1 MMPDLNRVISVWFAA
16 VLAASV
22 GALAYREYLKA
33 DADGITIV
41 LCEHQPVIT
50 GAFSRCLKH
59 YAPAAAEL
67 PSMSSSS

>member
-1 MMPDLNRVISVWFAA
+1 MTLDLNRVISVWLVA
-16 VLAASV
+16 VLAASA

-33 DADGITIV
+33 DADRVTIV

-67 PSMSSSS
+67 PSISS